1 MYVRHSAQGRV
12 FGGQVAAVFI
22 QAPGVHSISF
32 CVNHGHVGSLLCF
45 IHITFFEGCMRK
57 GLKTLGL
64 GEVACSKQD
73 LLKPITLKSGK
84 APRSGCGI
92 SFLLPYL
99 PGGTAVPEFSESEE
113 KWSCFWFAVGLP
125 SSSMLARPQLA
136 PHAGAGRAKADRT
149 GVTPNVV

>member
-1 MYVRHSAQGRV
+1 MNVREALSTGPGIWRPGSCCVYPGTGRS
-12 FGGQVAAVFI
+12 QCK
-22 QAPGVHSISF
+22 F

-57 GLKTLGL
+57 GLKMLGL

-73 LLKPITLKSGK
+73 LLKLVTLESGK

-92 SFLLPYL
+92 SFLLPHI

-113 KWSCFWFAVGLP
+113 DWSCFWFAVGLP
-125 SSSMLARPQLA
+125 SSSVLARPQLA
-136 PHAGAGRAKADRT
+136 PHAGAGPKQT
-149 GVTPNVV
+149 GWG

>member
-22 QAPGVHSISF
+22 QAAGAHSVSF
-32 CVNHGHVGSLLCF
+32 CVNHGDVGSLLCF

-73 LLKPITLKSGK
+73 LLKPFTLKSGK
-84 APRSGCGI
+84 TPRSGCGI
-92 SFLLPYL
+92 SF

-113 KWSCFWFAVGLP
+113 NWSCCWFAVGLP
-125 SSSMLARPQLA
+125 SSSVLARPQLA
-136 PHAGAGRAKADRT
+136 PHARAGPKQIGR
-149 GVTPNVV
+149 G